1 MSGETRIGD
10 AEREQ
15 AAASLGDH
23 YAAGRLD
30 HVEYSERLDAIWT
43 ARTRGD
49 LDVLFHD
56 LPRLAPAQPPR
67 RRGRGSLPFP
77 VIALVALLV
86 GALVITRLPVLL
98 VVIAIV
104 LFIKL
109 GHRRG
114 HPDAPRRHGASRW

>member
-15 AAASLGDH
+15 ASAALGDH

-56 LPRLAPAQPPR
+56 LPRLAPPQPPL

-77 VIALVALLV
+77 VIALLVLVV

-98 VVIAIV
+98 FVIAIV
-104 LFIKL
+104 LLIKI
-109 GHRRG
+109 GHRPG
-114 HPDAPRRHGASRW
+114 HPAGRRWHGTSRR

>member
-56 LPRLAPAQPPR
+56 LPRLAPAQPPL

-77 VIALVALLV
+77 VIALLALLV

-98 VVIAIV
+98 LVIAVV
-104 LFIKL
+104 LFIKI

-114 HPDAPRRHGASRW
+114 HPATRRRHGANRW